1 MFPLV
6 IFHPLTH
13 DPALGHQFPL
23 AHAIVRVEPNL
34 SPPLQNPIVMG
45 PTCILMVLNEVC
57 FIIFNKCH
65 WLFLFSLSNPVTSE
79 PKVVL

>member
-13 DPALGHQFPL
+13 DPARGHQFPL
-23 AHAIVRVEPNL
+23 AQAVIRVEPHR
-34 SPPLQNPIVMG
+34 SPPLQNPIVTV
-45 PTCILMVLNEVC
+45 PTPILMALNEVC

-65 WLFLFSLSNPVTSE
+65 WIFFFLY
-79 PKVVL
+79 